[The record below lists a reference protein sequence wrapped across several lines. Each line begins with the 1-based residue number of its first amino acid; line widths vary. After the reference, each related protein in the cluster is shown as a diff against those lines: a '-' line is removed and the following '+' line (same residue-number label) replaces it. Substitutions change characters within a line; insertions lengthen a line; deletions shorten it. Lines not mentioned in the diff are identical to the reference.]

1 MWGCALAWETGGGGG
16 GNWSLKIENCETS
29 SLGKLKISGDLSYH
43 EEKWQ
48 IFQKFIINARNRDK
62 MVQSSLFHYAKCNH
76 WAPKT
81 GLQLKRGGE
90 EGTNLRFAK
99 AQGAEGHLLCLSI
112 FEKEALYSIYIV
124 GILCTSLD
132 SYLFLWKLLKL
143 AVVTS
148 FWPFPFLPISM
159 SECLWSLE
167 YAQNLEWK
175 ILSGYLWW
183 LKMKYMPHQLQP
195 YFQRCAHID
204 GQRIDDG

>member
-43 EEKWQ
+43 EEEKWQ
-48 IFQKFIINARNRDK
+48 MFQKFIINARNRDK
-62 MVQSSLFHYAKCNH
+62 MVQSSLVHYAKCNH

-81 GLQLKRGGE
+81 GLQLKGGGKRGP
-90 EGTNLRFAK
+90 TCDLQTL
-99 AQGAEGHLLCLSI
+99 QGAEGHLLCLSI

-159 SECLWSLE
+159 SECYRSLE
-167 YAQNLEWK
+167 CAQNLDWK
-175 ILSGYLWW
+175 NSISFY
-183 LKMKYMPHQLQP
+183 
-195 YFQRCAHID
+195 
-204 GQRIDDG
+204 

>member
-1 MWGCALAWETGGGGG
+1 MLGRPVRPSVWEITGNVGLCARMRNSGG

-48 IFQKFIINARNRDK
+48 MFQKFIINARKREK
-62 MVQSSLFHYAKCNH
+62 WFKVHSSIMQSA
-76 WAPKT
+76 T
-81 GLQLKRGGE
+81 IGLQKLVFSWDGGKRGP
-90 EGTNLRFAK
+90 TCDLQRL
-99 AQGAEGHLLCLSI
+99 QGAEGHLLCLSI

-159 SECLWSLE
+159 SEC
-167 YAQNLEWK
+167 
-175 ILSGYLWW
+175 
-183 LKMKYMPHQLQP
+183 
-195 YFQRCAHID
+195 
-204 GQRIDDG
+204 